1 MGTYETVLTVLFFM
15 FALLL
20 LISGVRTYRRVKS
33 SDKGSRKKAFRHAAQ
48 PLLFAVIFI
57 LAALWILTR
66 AGWLMLI
73 VSLIA
78 AVAMGVS
85 VGGGLGE
92 YIRKQY

>member
-1 MGTYETVLTVLFFM
+1 MGTYETVLTVLFFA
-15 FALLL
+15 FSLLL
-20 LISGVRTYRRVKS
+20 SISSVQTYRRVKS
-33 SDKGSRKKAFRHAAQ
+33 SDNVSRKKAFCCAAR

-78 AVAMGVS
+78 AVAVGVS